1 MNEKWFDLI
10 LILFR
15 EGKKFVLR
23 SSYIQFVFIF
33 ALAVSSKWLFLI
45 GASD

>member
-15 EGKKFVLR
+15 EGKKFVQR
-23 SSYIQFVFIF
+23 SYIQFVFIF